1 MSPNIQKKP
10 YVQRMMWAAQAQN
23 TAKYQC
29 GYEEYEIK
37 NIYNTGPEGVQ
48 NYGACQF
55 CNSFKL
61 GSR

>member
-10 YVQRMMWAAQAQN
+10 YIQGMIWASQAQN
-23 TAKYQC
+23 TAKYKC
-29 GYEEYEIK
+29 GYEEYELK
-37 NIYNTGPEGVQ
+37 NIYNTGPEVVQ